1 MADVPPPPDTN
12 IGNEN
17 SAPNALADRSWER
30 AWSLK
35 EMRENAASWSLAGD
49 AGLLQYLQ
57 DFSQKLVSRT
67 HEIEKE
73 VESLVHDSKMTT
85 VRVNNV
91 FNDFMMLANTQ
102 FVENRVYDEDESE
115 QAETAATEEKKPDNH
130 ANTEKTREQ
139 REAEL
144 IPKVSEAIRLG
155 VDVIEQ
161 AFEKLDTN
169 IDDNSDSEDED
180 ESYHVDPIL
189 EAKDPYL
196 ERSLPYLIGT
206 PQFLNDDNVGL
217 REISDDEESDA
228 GEISESEESEAEET
242 KPAAGGKDSEY
253 SYSESDSETEKKP
266 PKKQKAP
273 FAPQSSED
281 SDSEGSLFGTSKPA
295 ARAEESSEEEEEQS
309 EDESDTEKPQAP
321 PAAPTDFASELARK
335 LGGAPPK
342 PPSPTLGG
350 MESGE
355 EEQPREVRKKKKEK
369 KKKEEK
375 EKPKEDDLF
384 GGGDDSEGDDI
395 FGAGG
400 TFGGKKTSNLFDSD
414 EEDMFGESKRGRK
427 DTEKSVVSEEEEE
440 PVEPAEVKQRS
451 RTRTTSTGKKL
462 PAGAVPMFG
471 GAPKPQAAGGLFDD
485 DNDEDDLFG
494 STKPVAPEP
503 KQDKKPPSKPS
514 VGGGLFDD
522 EEEDEDD
529 MFATV
534 GKTAETKSEPEKM
547 AEPVKAPPE
556 KRHPAGSV
564 PMFGPP
570 GAGNPLAAALKKKM
584 QQHESEEEDND
595 DWSDGEKSHSD
606 SIKSNQSG
614 ASKQSTKIPSVQS
627 KDSLFVDDPDDSM
640 AYLKPKSNSVSR
652 NTKVTKSLFD
662 EDEED
667 DLFGS
672 LTTKPATKP
681 AAKSSTKETSVKPK
695 PLGGGLFDDDED
707 DNNDIFSITSPAKPK
722 TEEKKKPP
730 AGAVSIFPTEI
741 AGTKKEPEPTKTPVK
756 QAATGRPPSKSIS
769 MFEGDES
776 DDEMFAD
783 KPKPPPLTQSGG
795 AKKSI
800 FDDGGGLFGE
810 EEGEDIFGKPPS
822 TTQAKK
828 SGPTTGKTAV
838 AKETK
843 SAGLFDSDSEEK
855 DIFGPPKV
863 TKQPQKVVVAGAT
876 ETESTDTID
885 GGEKEAPIKKPPVG
899 GVAMFGGAGL
909 PGLGK
914 PKSVKT
920 SDVVVKKPQP
930 KKATADPLFGADDD
944 DDEGDLFREPVKKP
958 LSKKAEPVKPAEE
971 VEDSHKQEVTPEP
984 SRASKPVGGVSMFG
998 RMNPFEPPS
1007 AAKDRPPSPTP
1018 DVDSKSEE
1026 VDPLFSEKAAS
1037 LNFNPSAMMPGAAP
1051 PQKEPEPLNI
1061 GFDQPAEI
1069 RTLQSANKDRAKIGA
1084 KRRPPS
1090 RQARKSAALSNDQL
1104 SPGGSASPLS
1114 SPTSLPTSPRTQD
1127 NDLDFDPSRVP
1138 PPLSDSPER
1147 VPSPDFGTGT
1157 STDLFGNE
1165 DLFGTGGLGAKSSK
1179 STPRD
1184 TSILSSG
1191 ANDDD
1196 LFSGKSIDFPKS
1208 KRKTDD
1214 LDDLFTKPVHDTP
1227 SNRTT
1232 SNDDDLFSAVPK
1244 TSSAKEEIKTSVK
1257 DIESGTKPKAG
1268 VSADDDDDDIFAI
1281 KKSKPKAKPSPIIED
1296 DDDDIFASSSVNKP
1310 KSAETKSGEKMANGQ
1325 PAAKKDAKTS
1335 EKTAMEDDDDLFAA
1349 AVKTDKKKTKKA
1361 MTKDEDLFAD
1371 DTDIFSNIPK
1381 AKPKEKKT
1389 KKKKDL
1395 AAPKKTIF
1403 KDDIDDIFAD
1413 ASPASKPKEKK
1424 KKSVKSKEPTTTVTD
1439 DPLS

>member
-169 IDDNSDSEDED
+169 IDDNSD
-180 ESYHVDPIL
+180 
-189 EAKDPYL
+189 
-196 ERSLPYLIGT
+196 
-206 PQFLNDDNVGL
+206 N
-217 REISDDEESDA
+217 DEESDA

-400 TFGGKKTSNLFDSD
+400 TFGGKKT
-414 EEDMFGESKRGRK
+414 K
-427 DTEKSVVSEEEEE
+427 EEE

-503 KQDKKPPSKPS
+503 KQ
-514 VGGGLFDD
+514 
-522 EEEDEDD
+522 EEDEDD

-556 KRHPAGSV
+556 KR
-564 PMFGPP
+564 
-570 GAGNPLAAALKKKM
+570 
-584 QQHESEEEDND
+584 
-595 DWSDGEKSHSD
+595 
-606 SIKSNQSG
+606 
-614 ASKQSTKIPSVQS
+614 
-627 KDSLFVDDPDDSM
+627 
-640 AYLKPKSNSVSR
+640 
-652 NTKVTKSLFD
+652 
-662 EDEED
+662 
-667 DLFGS
+667 
-672 LTTKPATKP
+672 
-681 AAKSSTKETSVKPK
+681 ETSVKPK

-776 DDEMFAD
+776 DDE
-783 KPKPPPLTQSGG
+783 
-795 AKKSI
+795 I
-800 FDDGGGLFGE
+800 
-810 EEGEDIFGKPPS
+810 
-822 TTQAKK
+822 
-828 SGPTTGKTAV
+828 
-838 AKETK
+838 
-843 SAGLFDSDSEEK
+843 
-855 DIFGPPKV
+855 
-863 TKQPQKVVVAGAT
+863 
-876 ETESTDTID
+876 
-885 GGEKEAPIKKPPVG
+885 
-899 GVAMFGGAGL
+899 
-909 PGLGK
+909 
-914 PKSVKT
+914 
-920 SDVVVKKPQP
+920 
-930 KKATADPLFGADDD
+930 
-944 DDEGDLFREPVKKP
+944 
-958 LSKKAEPVKPAEE
+958 
-971 VEDSHKQEVTPEP
+971 SHKQEVTPEP

-1026 VDPLFSEKAAS
+1026 VDPLFSEKA
-1037 LNFNPSAMMPGAAP
+1037 
-1051 PQKEPEPLNI
+1051 
-1061 GFDQPAEI
+1061 
-1069 RTLQSANKDRAKIGA
+1069 DRAKIGA

-1165 DLFGTGGLGAKSSK
+1165 DLFGT
-1179 STPRD
+1179 
-1184 TSILSSG
+1184 
-1191 ANDDD
+1191 
-1196 LFSGKSIDFPKS
+1196 
-1208 KRKTDD
+1208 
-1214 LDDLFTKPVHDTP
+1214 
-1227 SNRTT
+1227 
-1232 SNDDDLFSAVPK
+1232 
-1244 TSSAKEEIKTSVK
+1244 
-1257 DIESGTKPKAG
+1257 ESGTKPKAG

-1349 AVKTDKKKTKKA
+1349 AVKTDKKKTKK
-1361 MTKDEDLFAD
+1361 
-1371 DTDIFSNIPK
+1371 
-1381 AKPKEKKT
+1381 
-1389 KKKKDL
+1389 
-1395 AAPKKTIF
+1395 
-1403 KDDIDDIFAD
+1403 
-1413 ASPASKPKEKK
+1413 
-1424 KKSVKSKEPTTTVTD
+1424 VVT
-1439 DPLS
+1439 LLQVC